1 MRIETVQ
8 IKGKDG
14 KPVNINKSD
23 YDKDKHSL
31 IKGKKEA
38 SQSK

>member
-14 KPVNINKSD
+14 KPININKSD
-23 YDKDKHSL
+23 YDSKKHDL
-31 IKGKKEA
+31 VKEKKETK
-38 SQSK
+38 QGK